1 MIFAPIW
8 SIGDWRVHKEAIVS
22 FGPCSYPTQKL
33 RTRKEAAWKCYTMAL
48 EEISISTTRV
58 GRIYWLYGAD
68 ANYDQHG
75 DVVRVQARQIKIS
88 ILGTYV
94 TSHQASSRSRWLSRD
109 KLMTHMPVK
118 ANEVF
123 YYKQPR
129 NKSSGAPR
137 WTKLHRLEDQMYR
150 DRLRRQYW
158 LSHFSWGIRR
168 WDHLAWQTQRG
179 RLGWTAASKGTSAV
193 DDRVRCGELGYTG
206 GALNIQSAIQEPMPP
221 RSTMICC

>member
-1 MIFAPIW
+1 MVDTHQFSRPIMLTVLVTSCQEIRPLQTKLAVW
-8 SIGDWRVHKEAIVS
+8 YLHQSDLLATDVFTKGLLFP
-22 FGPCSYPTQKL
+22 FGSCSYPTQKL
-33 RTRKEAAWKCYTMAL
+33 ETWKEAAWKCYTMAL

-68 ANYDQHG
+68 ANYGQHD

-129 NKSSGAPR
+129 NKSSVASC
-137 WTKLHRLEDQMYR
+137 WIELHLLLTSID
-150 DRLRRQYW
+150 
-158 LSHFSWGIRR
+158 
-168 WDHLAWQTQRG
+168 
-179 RLGWTAASKGTSAV
+179 SKNRHTEIG
-193 DDRVRCGELGYTG
+193 
-206 GALNIQSAIQEPMPP
+206 
-221 RSTMICC
+221 